1 MAIVVFGAACSEPAT
16 PFSRMFD
23 ASQEFHD
30 LAGTSYTFT
39 YTSESTEWTGESSV
53 TAVIKNDKIV
63 EATRSDGT
71 DVESAFTIRDFFAR
85 AEYVLGNGGEVE
97 MEVDPEWSYPTLL
110 RLNRLLDDL
119 SDDRTIRIVDFVND
133 ETPEPGVEFETID
146 FRVLGEGLPT
156 DGVYVAAVLA
166 SEQDV
171 ALLTVPADVAWESV
185 DFREQ
190 VVLRFDLAESS
201 SCTFKDMNELR
212 FDPNHA
218 VIYPESR
225 PEVGTLAPL
234 TRSSIEFSLWST
246 GRIFLRRISPWRQD
260 HFCRTASA
268 KPKLCRGAPLPR
280 SDECGRH
287 QGGDKATQLKLG
299 DPLMEYE
306 PG

>member
-201 SCTFKDMNELR
+201 SCIFKDMNELR

-218 VIYPESR
+218 VIYPEVPTRGGHTCTSDALLYR
-225 PEVGTLAPL
+225 ILVVVDRTDLPPTDFTVATGPFLPNGVGQAEVVPGGSL
-234 TRSSIEFSLWST
+234 TPQR
-246 GRIFLRRISPWRQD
+246 
-260 HFCRTASA
+260 
-268 KPKLCRGAPLPR
+268 
-280 SDECGRH
+280 
-287 QGGDKATQLKLG
+287 
-299 DPLMEYE
+299 
-306 PG
+306 